1 MSMTHAPAVPTAI
14 VTGAAR
20 GIGAAIAVRLAEDGL
35 AVGVID
41 LDDTDCARTIRA
53 IAACGARGVAVAAD
67 VAHEAAITGAV
78 DRVATELGPP
88 TVLVNNAGFAHAAGV
103 ARMTTG
109 QWDEVLG
116 VNLRGAFFATRAAS
130 RHMIDAGWGRIV
142 NISSISAAGDA
153 GRIGYA
159 SAKAG
164 LIGFTKTLAL
174 ELGPHGITANAIAPG
189 FIITDMTRRSA
200 QRLGRDL
207 DDYVREATEEIPV
220 RRTGQPADVA
230 HAASFLVSRDAGF
243 VSGQV
248 LYVAGGPVG

>member
-1 MSMTHAPAVPTAI
+1 MSMTHVPTAPTAI

-20 GIGAAIAVRLAEDGL
+20 GIGAAIAVRLAQDGL

-41 LDDTDCARTIRA
+41 LDDTDCAQTLQA

-67 VAHEAAITGAV
+67 VAKEGAITNAV
-78 DRVATELGPP
+78 ERIATELAPP
-88 TVLVNNAGFAHAAGV
+88 IVLVNNAGFANAAPV
-103 ARMTTG
+103 ADMTIE
-109 QWDEVLG
+109 QWDDALG
-116 VNLRGAFFATRAAS
+116 VNLRGAFLATRATS
-130 RHMIDAGWGRIV
+130 RHMIDTGWGRIV

-189 FIITDMTRRSA
+189 FIVTDMTRRSA
-200 QRLGRDL
+200 ARLGRDL
-207 DDYVREATEEIPV
+207 DAYVREAADEIPV
-220 RRTGQPADVA
+220 RRAGQPADVA
-230 HAASFLVSRDAGF
+230 HAASFLVSRHAGF